1 MARSFDEIVDIS
13 RLNDDDASL
22 AINERG
28 VDVLLNLNGYFGR
41 DRSGLFR
48 RRPCGI
54 QVNYLGFPGT
64 LGASYIDYLIADRTV
79 VPKPDKNFYCENIV
93 YLPDSYQPNDRA
105 RLISERQFTR
115 EEVGL
120 PNDSFVYC
128 CFNHKYKITPD
139 HFQLWMDILKNVSN
153 SVLWLLSDDPQSVIN
168 LRSEAKRGG
177 VDPDRMV
184 FAPRLLPPDHLARH
198 RLADLFLDTLPYN
211 AHTTGS
217 DALWAGLPVLTLIGN
232 TFPGRVGA
240 SFLNAVGLPELVTNS
255 AFEYKDKAIGLAKD
269 PRRLRS
275 IKEALSA
282 KRLTAP
288 LFDTPLY
295 TKHLETAY
303 ATMVDR
309 RNLGLPPDSFSV
321 CT

>member
-79 VPKPDKNFYCENIV
+79 VPNPDKNFYYENIV

-120 PNDSFVYC
+120 PNDSFV
-128 CFNHKYKITPD
+128 
-139 HFQLWMDILKNVSN
+139 L
-153 SVLWLLSDDPQSVIN
+153 
-168 LRSEAKRGG
+168 
-177 VDPDRMV
+177 
-184 FAPRLLPPDHLARH
+184 
-198 RLADLFLDTLPYN
+198 LFLQ
-211 AHTTGS
+211 S
-217 DALWAGLPVLTLIGN
+217 
-232 TFPGRVGA
+232 
-240 SFLNAVGLPELVTNS
+240 
-255 AFEYKDKAIGLAKD
+255 
-269 PRRLRS
+269 
-275 IKEALSA
+275 
-282 KRLTAP
+282 
-288 LFDTPLY
+288 
-295 TKHLETAY
+295 
-303 ATMVDR
+303 
-309 RNLGLPPDSFSV
+309 
-321 CT
+321 